1 MGQQKDLTNLIN
13 CVIELRLI
21 TFESQNNN
29 SLILKNLNVKKE
41 RERKNLRNKKY
52 CDLRVF
58 VFLFFFFVCLCVA
71 TITKY
76 LFEREKTNI
85 WKYDSSKKNG
95 TKRNEMKFSVNL
107 NIYREKKNWNKLE
120 KLSFC
125 CRRRFFFSFSYSS
138 IYLISFTSCI
148 MIEIIIQHP
157 YIHIYIHL

>member
-1 MGQQKDLTNLIN
+1 MW
-13 CVIELRLI
+13 
-21 TFESQNNN
+21 
-29 SLILKNLNVKKE
+29 KKRE
-41 RERKNLRNKKY
+41 REKK
-52 CDLRVF
+52 LKKQKILWFTSFRVS
-58 VFLFFFFVCLCVA
+58 FFFFVCLCVA